1 MIKNIIHNIFDFSD
15 VAGVDSSFFV
25 AFVSAIE
32 EEEGVGEC
40 WGAFAYLAKL

>member
-32 EEEGVGEC
+32 AIEEEGVGEC
-40 WGAFAYLAKL
+40 WGAFA